1 MTHDDCIELAR
12 RSDLYT
18 TRHTNPITE
27 CAPCRERD
35 RKLKEEPMPDL
46 NPPTVTVA
54 TIAEVS
60 NVFQCL
66 QEPNVHNGVVT
77 SHHVSLDWPAG
88 VTRPPEK
95 GDTVVVSSSTE
106 GIFAW
111 ISEQTKAR
119 EDVLAAAIA
128 WAETYGPP
136 PDPRF
141 PVADMLYDAVQRAK
155 GVTPGGTFADTDRF
169 PDKEQAR
176 RVMEEALGQVMADAP
191 SEAADPGVDLARRVA
206 EAVGGD
212 REVTVII
219 VGEI

>member
-88 VTRPPEK
+88 ATRPPEK

-106 GIFAW
+106 GIVEW
-111 ISEQTKAR
+111 IREQTQAR

-128 WAETYGPP
+128 WADYCDSIGANRWYGGSPGR
-136 PDPRF
+136 D
-141 PVADMLYDAVQRAK
+141 LYDAVQRAK
-155 GVTPGGTFADTDRF
+155 GLTP
-169 PDKEQAR
+169 PKPP
-176 RVMEEALGQVMADAP
+176 AP
-191 SEAADPGVDLARRVA
+191 SEDRETEIARRVA